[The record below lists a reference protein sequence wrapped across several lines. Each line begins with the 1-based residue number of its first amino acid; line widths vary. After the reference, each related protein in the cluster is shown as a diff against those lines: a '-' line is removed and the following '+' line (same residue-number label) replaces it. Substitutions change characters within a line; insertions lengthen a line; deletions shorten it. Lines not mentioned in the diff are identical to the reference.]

1 MQDNQLGPSGV
12 HCREVPL
19 YTRLCAI
26 ITNDEEVKSNS
37 LQKLKTKERRCFS
50 LLSLCDCGGTERHSL

>member
-1 MQDNQLGPSGV
+1 MVPTLERFHCTQDIQLGPSSV

-26 ITNDEEVKSNS
+26 ITNGEEVKGNS
-37 LQKLKTKERRCFS
+37 LQKLKTKVHNC
-50 LLSLCDCGGTERHSL
+50 

>member
-37 LQKLKTKERRCFS
+37 LQKLKTKVRNC
-50 LLSLCDCGGTERHSL
+50 